1 MKTKEQLLTLFENN
15 KGCYF
20 SGEEIAEALSVSRTA
35 VWKAV
40 KTLRDDG
47 YRIDAMPNRGY
58 RLAEDSDIL
67 SAQGIRRYL
76 TPDCAMVRPE
86 IFPVLDSTNRKV
98 RNRPQLA
105 RPRDTRPSRCSRQP
119 GRPPRT
125 PFLLPG
131 RHRHLYEPA
140 APPGPPERAGCI
152 PPYHYSRS
160 CRL

>member
-1 MKTKEQLLTLFENN
+1 MKTKEQLLILFENN

-47 YRIDAMPNRGY
+47 YRIDAVPNRGY

-67 SAQGIRRYL
+67 SAQGICRYL
-76 TPDCAMVRPE
+76 APDCAMIRPE

-98 RNRPQLA
+98 REQA
-105 RPRDTRPSRCSRQP
+105 AA
-119 GRPPRT
+119 GEPPRA

-140 APPGPPERAGCI
+140 APPSSPERTGCI
-152 PPYHYSRS
+152 PSNHYGRS
-160 CRL
+160 CSL